1 MTTWWDVYE
10 TLLHLLLD
18 QDQIINNLDNN
29 NNSSSINYDI
39 ENEKLE
45 NYFLE
50 NSNYFQDRIKN
61 RNKLN
66 KPNGYSL
73 FSPIPNRNCKT
84 ANIPSYLCSCDISV
98 DIDTKNEIVKQG
110 ALFLVSHIN
119 DYLLKD
125 YRSICMNLTLN
136 KIIDAQIYQNKNKYS
151 VIFQTSP
158 NKAVF
163 DASFTFKNK
172 TTSSY
177 SYTRSFKNS
186 TLALTSNST
195 LAQYDFQVFGQIIRI
210 NEYGQTSKCMK
221 IYSLKNFCYCNN
233 KL

>member
-18 QDQIINNLDNN
+18 QDRIINNLDYNN
-29 NNSSSINYDI
+29 NGSNINDDNDYSFDNSEY
-39 ENEKLE
+39 
-45 NYFLE
+45 Y
-50 NSNYFQDRIKN
+50 QDRLMNRKN
-61 RNKLN
+61 ENQ
-66 KPNGYSL
+66 PNGHSL
-73 FSPIPNRNCKT
+73 FFPIPNRNCKT
-84 ANIPSYLCSCDISV
+84 ANIPSYLCSCDLLV
-98 DIDTKNEIVKQG
+98 DIDTKDEIIKQG
-110 ALFLVSHIN
+110 TLFLVSHIN

-136 KIIDAQIYQNKNKYS
+136 KIIDAQMYQNKNKYS

-158 NKAVF
+158 NNAVF

-172 TTSSY
+172 TTTSSNHK
-177 SYTRSFKNS
+177 TLFKNS
-186 TLALTSNST
+186 SSNST

-221 IYSLKNFCYCNN
+221 VYSLKNFCYCNK

>member
-18 QDQIINNLDNN
+18 QDQIINNQNN
-29 NNSSSINYDI
+29 NNGSNINYDI
-39 ENEKLE
+39 ENEKE
-45 NYFLE
+45 DNYFPE
-50 NSNYFQDRIKN
+50 NSNYFLDRIKN

-98 DIDTKNEIVKQG
+98 DIDTKNEIIKQG

-119 DYLLKD
+119 DNLLKD

-136 KIIDAQIYQNKNKYS
+136 KIIDAQMYQNKNKYS

-158 NKAVF
+158 NNAVF

-172 TTSSY
+172 TTTSH
-177 SYTRSFKNS
+177 TFKNS
-186 TLALTSNST
+186 TSNST

-221 IYSLKNFCYCNN
+221 VYSLKNFCYCNK